1 MSPRPT
7 APPVQTATIPA
18 ELRSVA
24 QWVCWRYE
32 LRKEKWTKVPFR
44 PCGSAAASTD
54 RTTWTDFDSVCSA
67 YANRTSRFDGIGFVF
82 SADDRF
88 TGIDLDGCIDEA
100 GNIVPSAREVV
111 EALNSYAEVSPSQRG
126 VKVFIAGDKGKEFDC
141 RSKAIPG
148 YKETEIY
155 TQDRFFTVTGLRLHG
170 IPTTVESRQT
180 ELDALCLRL
189 WPRKN
194 KRVLSTAFRVPAG
207 AIADDDRLIKRA
219 CAAHNGDRF
228 KQLWAGD
235 TSAHRGDHSGADQA
249 LCNYLAFWTGK
260 DAARMDRLFRLSGLM
275 RPKWNERRGERT
287 YGQMT
292 IECAIADCVETYSP
306 GSLKV
311 AAQNGKA
318 LPGGISQKEDGQ
330 EVPLGERDPHT
341 GRLVLSPRRTLPTA
355 EAYVREFHQIA
366 QHRTLHG
373 YGGLLLEWRGNHYT
387 EIEDESV
394 KHRLQPWLHNALRYE
409 YNSRTHQVELVD
421 FESNPN
427 TVRHVLETIRS
438 FVHLPASTVTPS
450 WLSEAPDQPPAL
462 EILPCKTSNLHIPTS
477 RVLNATPALFTIN
490 ALDFDY
496 DPDPDPPESWIKFLE
511 RLFGDDLE
519 SVELL
524 QDWMGYCLT
533 SDTRQQKILLLVGPR
548 RSGKGTI
555 ARVLTRL
562 VGAGNVAGPTTS
574 GLARPFGL
582 QPLIDKSLAIVSD
595 ARFNGENIAIVVERL
610 LCISGEDA
618 LTIDRKFLS
627 SVTMKLATRFMFLT
641 NELPRLNDASTA
653 LAGRFLVLRL
663 THSFYDQ
670 EDTGLTQ
677 RLLGEL
683 PGILKWALEG
693 WKRLQERG
701 RFFQP
706 ASSSDAIQDLEE
718 LSSPVHAFV
727 REHCVTGPGHR
738 VDLDRLYQIWTSW
751 CQQEGRTV
759 VTHKGTFG
767 RDLVAAVPGVR
778 RRRGT
783 GLTPF
788 YDGIGLRSLDL

>member
-1 MSPRPT
+1 MSDV
-7 APPVQTATIPA
+7 PPIP
-18 ELRSVA
+18 EGVD
-24 QWVCWRYE
+24 
-32 LRKEKWTKVPFR
+32 
-44 PCGSAAASTD
+44 AAAWRAIGARVNHAGEWETPERD
-54 RTTWTDFDSVCSA
+54 A
-67 YANRTSRFDGIGFVF
+67 DGIIIGWVRRCEGGGRKASKIATKGSKRGLTFVPP
-82 SADDRF
+82 
-88 TGIDLDGCIDEA
+88 LHPYA
-100 GNIVPSAREVV
+100 GSSAREPIYIVEGASCAAAGVTIGLDVV
-111 EALNSYAEVSPSQRG
+111 GRPSVSGGVQHLQKLLKERHGCLIMERDGKTVDAPGPGETEGRRVAEQLVDSCASVRAILPPKG
-126 VKVFIAGDKGKEFDC
+126 VKDLREWVIAG
-141 RSKAIPG
+141 A
-148 YKETEIY
+148 
-155 TQDRFFTVTGLRLHG
+155 
-170 IPTTVESRQT
+170 
-180 ELDALCLRL
+180 
-189 WPRKN
+189 
-194 KRVLSTAFRVPAG
+194 TA
-207 AIADDDRLIKRA
+207 ADVHA
-219 CAAHNGDRF
+219 
-228 KQLWAGD
+228 
-235 TSAHRGDHSGADQA
+235 
-249 LCNYLAFWTGK
+249 
-260 DAARMDRLFRLSGLM
+260 AARQAAPLENPHGQ
-275 RPKWNERRGERT
+275 PAANVRRE
-287 YGQMT
+287 
-292 IECAIADCVETYSP
+292 AP
-306 GSLKV
+306 GR
-311 AAQNGKA
+311 
-318 LPGGISQKEDGQ
+318 
-330 EVPLGERDPHT
+330 VPLGQHDPDT
-341 GRLVLSPRRTLPTA
+341 GRLVLSPRQTLPTA

-409 YNSRTHQVELVD
+409 YNSRTHLVELVD

-706 ASSSDAIQDLEE
+706 ASSSDAIQDLED

-738 VDLDRLYQIWTSW
+738 VDLDRLYQVWTSW